1 MSYFRSIALVGVCI
15 SVALAA
21 IGQNYDESKVPPYK
35 LPEALLTS
43 AGKRITNTEQWN
55 KMRRP
60 EILRLFEENVYGVM
74 PKDFDSIR
82 FVIEQY
88 TSTMQSRAKL
98 KRILVRVWRDAQEVK
113 LRMNLFIPTKVQGK
127 APVFLLIN
135 NRGKEHMD
143 ATRERTSEFWPAET
157 LIDSGFAIAAFHVS
171 DAAPDNN
178 DHYKE
183 GVLQLYREQLKY
195 PNSMKAIG
203 AWAWAASRFM
213 DYFQTDPDIDSKK
226 VFIVGHS
233 RGGKAALWAG
243 AQDERF
249 AMVFSNCSGNTGAAI
264 SRRRVGE
271 TVKRINTTFPFW
283 FNDNYKKFND
293 REDELP
299 VDQHLLLSLIAP
311 RPLYTTN
318 ATKDLWA
325 DPIGSYLS
333 VKEATKVYQLYEA
346 QTKVPATSPGTNTAV
361 LNPLTGYHIRE
372 GEHNLTL
379 YDWNYF
385 VRFARIH
392 SR

>member
-1 MSYFRSIALVGVCI
+1 MKKYLLLIALLILSFSI
-15 SVALAA
+15 SYA
-21 IGQNYDESKVPPYK
+21 QNYDEAKVPSYK
-35 LPEALLTS
+35 LPDPLITTTGKVIRSTS
-43 AGKRITNTEQWN
+43 DWEKI
-55 KMRRP
+55 RRP
-60 EILRLFEENVYGVM
+60 ELLRLFEENVYGVM

-82 FVIEQY
+82 FVIEQFS
-88 TSTMQSRAKL
+88 STMQAKAKL
-98 KRILVRVWRDAQEVK
+98 KRVMVRVWRDAHEVRIRMTMFVPAK
-113 LRMNLFIPTKVQGK
+113 LNGKV
-127 APVFLLIN
+127 PVFLLIN
-135 NRGKEHMD
+135 NRGKEITD
-143 ATRERTSEFWPAET
+143 PTRQQPSEFWPAEA

-171 DAAPDNN
+171 DAAPDNAER
-178 DHYKE
+178 YKE
-183 GVLQLYREQLKY
+183 GVLQLYFDQLKNS
-195 PNSMKAIG
+195 NSMKAIG
-203 AWAWAASRFM
+203 AWAWAASRLM

-226 VFIVGHS
+226 VYVVGHS

-271 TVKRINTTFPFW
+271 TIKRINTSFPFW

-293 REDELP
+293 NEDQLP
-299 VDQHLLLSLIAP
+299 VDQHLLLALIAP

-333 VKEATKVYQLYEA
+333 VKEATKIYRLYDS
-346 QTKVPATSPGTNTAV
+346 KLKLPVNPPATNTALLSAV
-361 LNPLTGYHIRE
+361 TGYHIRE

-385 VRFARIH
+385 IQFAKRH
-392 SR
+392 